1 MRGTYDET
9 AKLVNDEI
17 AKLGDTGT
25 FAHLAEIDACAPRN
39 WDYPEEPVLMLLVLL
54 TTSRLW
60 MGIRGSIKRFLDH
73 TPDANP
79 NAFLS
84 V

>member
-1 MRGTYDET
+1 
-9 AKLVNDEI
+9 
-17 AKLGDTGT
+17 
-25 FAHLAEIDACAPRN
+25 
-39 WDYPEEPVLMLLVLL
+39 MLLVLL